1 MTKTQCLKLLPRL
14 RSKRGITSL
23 EASIDLGITSLHR
36 RLSDLEEMGCTILR
50 TPQVKN
56 GVHFNRYFATK
67 VPKWLLEQVE
77 GKAVCH
83 A

>member
-1 MTKTQCLKLLPRL
+1 MSHKSQCLKLIPYL
-14 RSKRGITSL
+14 RSERGITSL
-23 EASIDLGITSLHR
+23 EASRNLCITSLHR
-36 RLSDLEEMGCTILR
+36 RLTDLEEMGCTILR
-50 TPQVKN
+50 KPIHQN

-77 GKAVCH
+77 GKAVT